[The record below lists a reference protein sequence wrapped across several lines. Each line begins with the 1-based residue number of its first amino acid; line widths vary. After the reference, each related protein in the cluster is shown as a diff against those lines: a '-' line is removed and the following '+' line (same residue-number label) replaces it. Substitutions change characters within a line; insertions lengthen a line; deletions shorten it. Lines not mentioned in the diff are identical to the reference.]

1 MKLSDLHSKQT
12 FALLKFSNSKERLEE
27 LRDGMLYMNNFQYF
41 VEREKQTG
49 IKGVGDQYEVASV
62 MNNVNLKFI
71 DHETGEHVFSVEGAQ
86 ILYRRDEVLDMHV
99 FCMFALD
106 TDMMQVVQH
115 GEGFVEAKF
124 AIPDEQ
130 LNELEGVFGKYVLV
144 TFIDHFMNRVEK
156 SFAEQNIHFLA
167 EKVKYS
173 DFSVNIEERVR
184 SFVEDR
190 TDMFFWKDNYFRN
203 QNEFR
208 IVVLNRQSK
217 HPYKAKI
224 KNIQDISFIVE
235 TNKLNDL
242 GARLEFRD
250 TDDEEY

>member
-12 FALLKFSNSKERLEE
+12 LALLKFSDSKERLEE
-27 LRDGMLYMNNFQYF
+27 MRDGMLFMNNFQYF
-41 VEREKQTG
+41 VDREKQTG
-49 IKGVGDQYEVASV
+49 IKGVGDKFEVASV
-62 MNNVNLKFI
+62 MSNVNLKFI
-71 DHETGEHVFSVEGAQ
+71 DHETGEHVFSVEGAE

-106 TDMMQVVQH
+106 TDMLQVVEH

-124 AIPDEQ
+124 SIPVDQ
-130 LNELEGVFGKYVLV
+130 INEMENVFGKYVLV
-144 TFIDHFMNRVEK
+144 TFIDHFMNRVEE
-156 SFAEQNIHFLA
+156 SFAEQNIHSLA
-167 EKVKYS
+167 GKVKYS

-190 TDMFFWKDNYFRN
+190 TDMFFWKDDYFRN

-217 HPYKAKI
+217 EPYKARI
-224 KNIQDISFIVE
+224 KNIHDISFIVE

-242 GARLEFRD
+242 GTRLEFRD
-250 TDDEEY
+250 SDDE